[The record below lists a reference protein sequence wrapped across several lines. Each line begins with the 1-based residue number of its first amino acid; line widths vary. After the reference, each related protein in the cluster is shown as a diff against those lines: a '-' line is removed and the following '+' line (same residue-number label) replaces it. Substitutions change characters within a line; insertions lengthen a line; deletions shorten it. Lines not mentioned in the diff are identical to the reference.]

1 MRKDVDFQEKN
12 CGFRKKVAA
21 LEEEQ
26 LLIKRNIKSNIDSD
40 KELIEIVKNLRNE
53 LEILETVDANI
64 AK

>member
-1 MRKDVDFQEKN
+1 MWISRKRIVDLE
-12 CGFRKKVAA
+12 KKVAA

-26 LLIKRNIKSNIDSD
+26 LLIKRNIKNNIDSD

>member
-1 MRKDVDFQEKN
+1 MWISRKRIVDLE
-12 CGFRKKVAA
+12 KKVAA

-26 LLIKRNIKSNIDSD
+26 LLIKRNIKNNIDSD
-40 KELIEIVKNLRNE
+40 KELIEIMKNLRNE